1 MRPRRTNSAAAHGG
15 ARKPGRAPA
24 AARRLL
30 AATCLVALS
39 VLAACGTPPA
49 PAPTPTP
56 APVNFDG
63 ARAYEAVLRQVA
75 FGPRPAGS
83 QALAATRAYITGE
96 LARLGWAVEDQE
108 FVYKGVSLHNVVGRK
123 GQGAGPV
130 VILGAHYDTRLRADR
145 DPVDPSQP
153 VPGAND
159 GASGTAVL
167 LELARSL
174 DMQYI
179 PYEVWLA
186 FFDAEDNGDL
196 DGWEWLVGSTYLAEH
211 LTVTPAF
218 VVVVDMVGDSD
229 QQLYLE
235 QNSTPAVRD
244 AIWAT
249 AAQLGYARYFIAQP
263 KWAMIDDHTPFLKR
277 GSAAVDII
285 DFDYPAWHTGGDT
298 ADKVSGASLERVGRT
313 LETYLETND
322 AEGMAYP

>member
-1 MRPRRTNSAAAHGG
+1 MRPRRPNSLAAQGSVG
-15 ARKPGRAPA
+15 KRGRALA

-30 AATCLVALS
+30 PASCLLALFA
-39 VLAACGTPPA
+39 LAACGTPPA
-49 PAPTPTP
+49 PVPTATP

-83 QALAATRAYITGE
+83 QALAATRSYIMGE
-96 LARLGWAVEDQE
+96 LARLGWATEDQE
-108 FVYKGVSLHNVVGRK
+108 FVYKGVSLHNIVARR

-153 VPGAND
+153 VLGAND

-174 DMQYI
+174 DMRYI

-196 DGWEWLVGSTYLAEH
+196 DGWEWLVGSTYMAEH
-211 LTVTPAF
+211 LTITPAF
-218 VVVVDMVGDSD
+218 VVVVDMVGDRD

-249 AAQLGYARYFIAQP
+249 AAQLGYGGYFISQP
-263 KWAMIDDHTPFLKR
+263 KWAMIDDHTPFLRR
-277 GSAAVDII
+277 GFAAVDVI
-285 DFDYPAWHTGGDT
+285 DFDYAAWHTGADT
-298 ADKVSGASLERVGRT
+298 ADKVGAASLERVGRA

-322 AEGMAYP
+322 AQGMAYP